1 MGVVVTKRQ
10 CGLWAGIPAMIAE
23 RAGVYD
29 VTLDIEGVILGG
41 EKRKSIRNFP
51 DEKRGSPNSQV
62 ESLSLSSKEKIE

>member
-1 MGVVVTKRQ
+1 
-10 CGLWAGIPAMIAE
+10 MIAE